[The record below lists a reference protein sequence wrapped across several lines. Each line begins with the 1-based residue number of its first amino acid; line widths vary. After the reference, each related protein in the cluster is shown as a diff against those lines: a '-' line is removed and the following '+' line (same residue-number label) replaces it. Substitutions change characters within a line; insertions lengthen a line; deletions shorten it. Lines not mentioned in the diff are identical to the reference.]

1 MPETNSRNAGEIMSL
16 DRQVH
21 RKQLPL
27 LCQAPFGRLMHGAEW
42 KPWPNLCRSW
52 NRKPMKTV
60 MTCKGPRI
68 LNLVYLSPKTCNKK
82 SWEMRFAR
90 LVITWGYHVA
100 IMKSHGPHQPPNIF
114 SQIWCQEIFFASN
127 WITWQQTRCRW
138 VSIVQSCIP
147 FGEEARLVE
156 PINSINLSCVTSSLM
171 LLK

>member
-1 MPETNSRNAGEIMSL
+1 MPETDSLAGVIMSL

-21 RKQLPL
+21 RKQRPL

-52 NRKPMKTV
+52 NRKRMKTV
-60 MTCKGPRI
+60 MTCKVPRI
-68 LNLVYLSPKTCNKK
+68 SNLVYLSPKNMQQEVLRNEICKIGNYMRLSCRYNKP
-82 SWEMRFAR
+82 
-90 LVITWGYHVA
+90 
-100 IMKSHGPHQPPNIF
+100 HGPSHQPTF
-114 SQIWCQEIFFASN
+114 FFTFGVKKLFFFASN
-127 WITWQQTRCRW
+127 WITWQRTRCRW

-156 PINSINLSCVTSSLM
+156 PINSINLSCVTSWRM